1 VPRKPIV
8 KRSSSIFPYRG
19 KWRIQ
24 YLDLQGQVRTKT
36 AATKEDAYK
45 QLGALEHLKASGEL
59 PRRSQDL
66 PSVSEW
72 LDYWLELRKPE
83 LREVTWQGFE
93 ASARLHIK
101 PALGELGIDAVSV
114 SHIEGL
120 YRALAKDKKL
130 SSSTI
135 HRMHAMLRH
144 SFTMAFRHGYLSTN
158 PVSMVK
164 LPKREKAQVETLSL
178 DELKLVL
185 THLQTSPPIV
195 RLRWLLA
202 LRLGMRQG
210 ECLALTMEDFDLGH
224 GVVRINK
231 TLNRLPEL
239 GFVLR
244 STKSEASC
252 REIPLDKET
261 FEVARLVAESRGQ
274 MDASTLVF
282 TAASGGPVD
291 AKSDYLAWQT
301 LLKSVNVE
309 PKKLHSARHTA
320 ATMMVQFGV
329 DIKSVQ
335 ELLGHSSPSF
345 TMATYVHPS
354 KEHLRGAVEQ
364 LSSALRVQR

>member
-1 VPRKPIV
+1 VPKKPIV

-24 YLDLQGQVRTKT
+24 YLDLQGKVRTKT

-45 QLGALEHLKASGEL
+45 QLGALEHLKTSGEL
-59 PRRSQDL
+59 PRRSKDL
-66 PSVSEW
+66 PSVSTW

-101 PALGELGIDAVSV
+101 PALGELGIDAVTV

-158 PVSMVK
+158 SVSMVK

-178 DELKLVL
+178 EELKAVLV
-185 THLQTSPPIV
+185 HLETNPPIV

-210 ECLALTMEDFDLGH
+210 ECLALTLEDFDLVQ

-239 GFVLR
+239 GFVFR
-244 STKSEASC
+244 STKSESSC

-261 FEVARLVAESRGQ
+261 LQVVRLLTESAGYR
-274 MDASTLVF
+274 DPSTLIF
-282 TAASGGPVD
+282 TSASGGPVD
-291 AKSDYLAWQT
+291 AKSDYLAWQN

-364 LSSALRVQR
+364 LSSRLRVPN

>member
-1 VPRKPIV
+1 MLTNNLGHLNTSRLQVNYPGGHKIYLQC
-8 KRSSSIFPYRG
+8 RSGWITGWTYENQN
-19 KWRIQ
+19 I
-24 YLDLQGQVRTKT
+24 
-36 AATKEDAYK
+36 
-45 QLGALEHLKASGEL
+45 
-59 PRRSQDL
+59 
-66 PSVSEW
+66 
-72 LDYWLELRKPE
+72 
-83 LREVTWQGFE
+83 REVTWQGFE

-101 PALGELGIDAVSV
+101 PALGELGIDAVTV

-120 YRALAKDKKL
+120 YRALARDKKL

-144 SFTMAFRHGYLSTN
+144 SFSMAFRHGYLSTN
-158 PVSMVK
+158 SVSMVK
-164 LPKREKAQVETLSL
+164 LPKREKAQAETLSL
-178 DELKLVL
+178 KELKSVL
-185 THLQTSPPIV
+185 IHLETNPPIV

-202 LRLGMRQG
+202 LRLGRRQG
-210 ECLALTMEDFDLGH
+210 ECLALTLEDFDLVQ

-239 GFVLR
+239 GFVFR
-244 STKSEASC
+244 STKREASC

-261 FEVARLVAESRGQ
+261 FEVARLVAESSSQR
-274 MDASTLVF
+274 DTSTLVF
-282 TAASGGPVD
+282 TSASGGPVD

-301 LLKSVNVE
+301 LLKSAKVE

-364 LSSALRVQR
+364 LSSGLNF

>member
-1 VPRKPIV
+1 MPVKPIV

-24 YLDLQGQVRTKT
+24 YVDLQCKVRTKT
-36 AATKEDAYK
+36 APTKEDAYK

-72 LDYWLELRKPE
+72 LDYWLEIRKPE

-101 PALGELGIDAVSV
+101 PALGGLGIDAVKV

-120 YRALAKDKKL
+120 YRALAGDKKL

-144 SFTMAFRHGYLSTN
+144 AFTMAFRHGYLSTN
-158 PVSMVK
+158 SVSMVK

-178 DELKLVL
+178 DELRLIL
-185 THLQTSPPIV
+185 THLENSPPIV

-210 ECLALTMEDFDLGH
+210 ECLALTMEDFDLSN

-244 STKSEASC
+244 PTKSEASC

-261 FEVARLVAESRGQ
+261 LEVARLVAESRNQ
-274 MDASTLVF
+274 RDPSTLVF
-282 TAASGGPVD
+282 TSASGGPVD

-354 KEHLRGAVEQ
+354 REHLRAAVNRMSTN
-364 LSSALRVQR
+364 LKN